1 MSVNQCYAGVS
12 SFPKHRSS
20 WLAVAVI
27 VTWVQN
33 GWCGLQWPVWR
44 WDQPCRTFCLRCI
57 LRSSARR
64 KFWWYWIDQ
73 WMAPQYRISFLYQV
87 LIKFQDDYD
96 NVQCRNV
103 CVWNFVNAKCV
114 FSFLESNVFKWFC
127 PPTYLIPLF
136 EGGSWIVTREF
147 NWNPHRY
154 CHEYTIIFR
163 EGAYLLE

>member
-1 MSVNQCYAGVS
+1 MLESHNSLSTGLL
-12 SFPKHRSS
+12 
-20 WLAVAVI
+20 WLLLSRGFRMGGGRRGPMTSA
-27 VTWVQN
+27 
-33 GWCGLQWPVWR
+33 VWR

-57 LRSSARR
+57 LRKLWATKVLMILNWS
-64 KFWWYWIDQ
+64 IDG
-73 WMAPQYRISFLYQV
+73 AAISDQFSVYQV

-96 NVQCRNV
+96 NV